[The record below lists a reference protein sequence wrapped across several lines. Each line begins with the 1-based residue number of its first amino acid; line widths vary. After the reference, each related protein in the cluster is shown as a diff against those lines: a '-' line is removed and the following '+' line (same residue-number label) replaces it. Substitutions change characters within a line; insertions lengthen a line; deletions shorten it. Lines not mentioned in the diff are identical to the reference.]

1 MRIYNYKEQLL
12 GDVMDFCEAKVA
24 GDRREM
30 EKRVNAI
37 FSTAMIRRRFDHGAA
52 SRSYGFYGAKE
63 ISFVYTGL
71 TKEQWCNMVE
81 KRTKE
86 LFMEKFDV
94 ELESVSSETIARK
107 MVNKFLALYIPNAY
121 TNLTIERAKK
131 MAPDTMS
138 RLSVHYFH
146 MYIAMRKNGK
156 ELMDYNVFD
165 KTSMEKMM
173 EDTGIRE
180 MSAYR
185 MFSAFGHISKD
196 EADALR
202 LRAHGVNN
210 PKCKA
215 QYLYKY
221 NKAKEEGLDV
231 SQYDVDDVDSMK
243 KMSEATGWTMKEC
256 HKIIDNLALDTKK
269 EPVKKVLSSITVNLN
284 NLVVD

>member
-1 MRIYNYKEQLL
+1 MKTYYKEQLL

-24 GDRREM
+24 GDKREM
-30 EKRVNAI
+30 EERVNSI

-63 ISFVYTGL
+63 ISFVYTGI
-71 TKEQWCNMVE
+71 TREQWCDMVE

-121 TNLTIERAKK
+121 TGLTIDRAKE

-156 ELMDYNVFD
+156 ELTDYNVFD
-165 KTSMEKMM
+165 KASMEKMI

-180 MSAYR
+180 VSAYR

-196 EADALR
+196 EADMLR

-221 NKAKEEGLDV
+221 NKAKEEGFDA
-231 SQYDVDDVDSMK
+231 SRYDVNDIGSMK
-243 KMSEATGWTMKEC
+243 KMSETTGWTVKEC

-269 EPVKKVLSSITVNLN
+269 EPVKKVLSSITINLN
-284 NLVVD
+284 DLIIE

>member
-1 MRIYNYKEQLL
+1 MRTYNYKEQLL

-24 GDRREM
+24 DDRRKM
-30 EKRVNAI
+30 EERVDAI

-94 ELESVSSETIARK
+94 ELESVSSETIAR
-107 MVNKFLALYIPNAY
+107 
-121 TNLTIERAKK
+121 K

-202 LRAHGVNN
+202 LRAHGINN

-256 HKIIDNLALDTKK
+256 HKIIDNLGLGTKK
-269 EPVKKVLSSITVNLN
+269 RTGQKGFKQHNC
-284 NLVVD
+284 